1 MLVGVSDNDK
11 CPRHSVVQCVQNG
24 WPLLLRQ
31 MCSNVIKPAKYFKVA
46 FQGSQTFFKKKWQ
59 LKKKFEPFGEGRQ
72 RKRGS
77 TLLSEVK
84 EYFGIALMSCCATLL
99 KSWL

>member
-11 CPRHSVVQCVQNG
+11 CPRHSAVQCVQNG

-46 FQGSQTFFKKKWQ
+46 FQGSSDWSQTFFQKKMAVE
-59 LKKKFEPFGEGRQ
+59 KK
-72 RKRGS
+72 
-77 TLLSEVK
+77 
-84 EYFGIALMSCCATLL
+84 I
-99 KSWL
+99 

>member
-1 MLVGVSDNDK
+1 
-11 CPRHSVVQCVQNG
+11 
-24 WPLLLRQ
+24 
-31 MCSNVIKPAKYFKVA
+31 
-46 FQGSQTFFKKKWQ
+46 
-59 LKKKFEPFGEGRQ
+59 LKKKIEPVEREGE

-77 TLLSEVK
+77 TSLSEVK